1 MTKENFEEVIRNI
14 EDSVRS
20 GSITVPPHYD
30 YKKAIAGVKS
40 YVAHCLA
47 SESEAERTFLDGS
60 AASLSTAL
68 YDMLTLGLSLH
79 DKSCYLFRKSRK
91 TGQYTLRRSYYGT
104 EKIIR
109 ELYPDSKIF
118 AAAVYEGEQFNMGRF
133 VNGRPVEISHYP
145 DLECMN
151 KGNIIASYAVILDRD
166 DKVIGY
172 SVLNSTALAN
182 IKLNGGFV
190 NPVWKTYPEE
200 MAKKS
205 AINRACKALVNS
217 IPAYLKNEQT
227 DEMISSFN
235 KSEDYDIVPSAID
248 DEDIG
253 NMSESQENTDEKK
266 EQETGNAVEKALKR
280 KKKTAPVPADN
291 TATPES
297 VTEKAE
303 ESVKE
308 AQQEKTDTANTA
320 KTAKA
325 EEDSSVR
332 NYFNNGFFPP
342 QNDWRNSFYNDNDF

>member
-1 MTKENFEEVIRNI
+1 MTRENFEEVIKNI

-133 VNGRPVEISHYP
+133 VNGKPIEISHYP

-151 KGNIIASYAVILDRD
+151 KGNIIASYAVILDKD

-172 SVLNSTALAN
+172 SIINTTALAN

-205 AINRACKALVNS
+205 AINRACKTLVNS
-217 IPAYLKNEQT
+217 IPAYLKNDQT

-235 KSEDYDIVPSAID
+235 RSGDNDVVPSAID
-248 DEDIG
+248 DEDIE
-253 NMSESQENTDEKK
+253 NMSESPENTDERK
-266 EQETGNAVEKALKR
+266 EPEGNAVEKVLKR
-280 KKKTAPVPADN
+280 KKKTTAAATDN

-297 VTEKAE
+297 ATEKAE
-303 ESVKE
+303 EPVKE
-308 AQQEKTDTANTA
+308 VQQENDDTARA
-320 KTAKA
+320 EKTVKA

-332 NYFNNGFFPP
+332 SYFNNGLFPP
-342 QNDWRNSFYNDNDF
+342 QNDWRNSFYSDNNF

>member
-1 MTKENFEEVIRNI
+1 MTKENFEEVIKNI

-133 VNGRPVEISHYP
+133 VNGKPVEISHYP

-151 KGNIIASYAVILDRD
+151 KGNIIASYAVILDKD

-205 AINRACKALVNS
+205 AINRACKTLVNS

-235 KSEDYDIVPSAID
+235 KSEDYDVVPSAID
-248 DEDIG
+248 DEDIE
-253 NMSESQENTDEKK
+253 NMPESPENTDERK
-266 EQETGNAVEKALKR
+266 EPEGNAVEKALKR
-280 KKKTAPVPADN
+280 KKKAVSAPADN
-291 TATPES
+291 TAAPEP

-303 ESVKE
+303 EPVKE
-308 AQQEKTDTANTA
+308 AQQEKADNANPE
-320 KTAKA
+320 KTVKS
-325 EEDSSVR
+325 EEDNSVR
-332 NYFNNGFFPP
+332 SYFNNGLFPP
-342 QNDWRNSFYNDNDF
+342 QNDWRNSFYSDNNF